1 MPSFNSVLLPGA
13 VLLGLMA
20 GTSQTSAQPAATG
33 NAERG
38 RNLFQQSC
46 ALCHATGLETQPGA
60 GSGQGPSL
68 AGVMGRPAASAPNF
82 NYSKALVDSKLRWD
96 AASLDRYLT
105 APTVMVPG
113 TTMVV
118 PVASADDRRD
128 LIAFLGT
135 LRPALV
141 APASPPTTAAVP
153 RAATPGD
160 AKNDAPGVRHRIRVD
175 ALPAPYAT
183 NSARNQPRTIPQPA
197 GSIPSVP
204 TGFQVKLFA
213 SGLMGPR
220 LLRTA
225 PNGDIFIAE
234 TGRGRIRVLR
244 AAAGADAPTENTL
257 FAEGLQGPFGIA
269 FYPLE
274 GEPRWVYVANRNAVV
289 RFAYRS
295 GDLQASGAP
304 EVIVPKLSETTGG
317 HSTRDIAFSLDGK
330 RMFISVGSSSNVA
343 EGQPAKTPE
352 EIREWEAA
360 NGRGSTWGPRD
371 SEARRANVLVSDPE
385 GKEPLKVFATGIR
398 NPVGL
403 AVQPGT
409 GALWTSTNERDNLGD
424 DLVPDYVTS
433 VREGGFYGWP
443 WYYMGKYEDPRHAGA
458 RPDLAGQAIV
468 PDVPVQAHSAAL
480 QIAFYPPNVS
490 GPSAFPPE
498 YRGELFAAFHGS
510 WNRAGRTGS
519 KVVRVIM
526 RNGVPT
532 GEYEDFLT
540 GFVVDDGSVWG
551 RPVGVTVARDGA
563 LLVTDDANG
572 NVWRVSR
579 APIY

>member
-1 MPSFNSVLLPGA
+1 MRSFSSLLLPSA
-13 VLLGLMA
+13 VLFGLVT
-20 GTSQTSAQPAATG
+20 GNSQAADQPAAAG
-33 NAERG
+33 NADRG
-38 RNLFQQSC
+38 KTLYQQSC

-68 AGVMGRPAASAPNF
+68 AGVVGRPAASLASF
-82 NYSKALVDSKLRWD
+82 NYSKALVDSKLTWNT
-96 AASLDRYLT
+96 ASLDRYL
-105 APTVMVPG
+105 ASPTLMVPG
-113 TTMVV
+113 TTMVI
-118 PVASADDRRD
+118 PVANPDDRRD

-135 LRPALV
+135 LRPAL
-141 APASPPTTAAVP
+141 APTTPPANTAAVK
-153 RAATPGD
+153 REATPGD
-160 AKNDAPGVRHRIRVD
+160 AENDAPGMRHRVRVGE
-175 ALPAPYAT
+175 LPAPYAT
-183 NSARNQPRTIPQPA
+183 NSVRNQPKTVAQPA
-197 GSIPSVP
+197 GANPSVP
-204 TGFQVKLFA
+204 AGFQVKLFA
-213 SGLMGPR
+213 SGLSGPR

-234 TGRGRIRVLR
+234 TRQGRIRVLR
-244 AAAGADAPTENTL
+244 AAAGAEAPSENTV
-257 FAEGLQGPFGIA
+257 FAEKLQGPFGIA
-269 FYPLE
+269 FYPVE
-274 GEPRWVYVANRNAVV
+274 GEPRWVYVGNGNAVV
-289 RFAYRS
+289 RFPYRS
-295 GDLQASGAP
+295 GDLQASGPA

-317 HSTRDIAFSLDGK
+317 HSTRDVAFSLDGK

-343 EGQPAKTPE
+343 EGLPAKTPA

-360 NGRGSTWGPRD
+360 NGRGAMWGA
-371 SEARRANVLVSDPE
+371 EAGRAEVLFTDPE

-409 GALWTSTNERDNLGD
+409 GALWTSTNERDGLGD

-443 WYYMGKYEDPRHAGA
+443 WYYMGKNEDPRHKGA
-458 RPDLAGQAIV
+458 RPDLAGEVIV

-490 GPSAFPPE
+490 GPSVFPAE

-519 KVVRVIM
+519 KIVRVLL

-579 APIY
+579 PAR

>member
-1 MPSFNSVLLPGA
+1 MRSFNSVLLPGA
-13 VLLGLMA
+13 VLLGVIS
-20 GTSQTSAQPAATG
+20 GTSQAAAQSAPAG
-33 NAERG
+33 NADRG
-38 RNLFQQSC
+38 KMLFQQSC
-46 ALCHATGLETQPGA
+46 ALCHATGPETQPGA

-68 AGVMGRPAASAPNF
+68 AGVVGRLAGSAPNY
-82 NYSKALVDSKLRWD
+82 NYSKALVDSKLTWD

-118 PVASADDRRD
+118 PVPSADDRRD
-128 LIAFLGT
+128 LIAFVGT
-135 LRPALV
+135 LRPALA
-141 APASPPTTAAVP
+141 APAAPTNTAAVK
-153 RAATPGD
+153 RVATPGD
-160 AKNDAPGVRHRIRVD
+160 AQNDAPGMRHRIRVE
-175 ALPAPYAT
+175 ALPAPFAT
-183 NSARNQPRTIPQPA
+183 NSARNQPRTVAQPA
-197 GSIPSVP
+197 FSNPSVP
-204 TGFQVKLFA
+204 VGFQVKLFA
-213 SGLMGPR
+213 SGLSGPR

-234 TGRGRIRVLR
+234 TRQGRIRVLR
-244 AAAGADAPTENTL
+244 AAAGADVPTENTV
-257 FAEGLQGPFGIA
+257 FAERLQGPFGIA

-274 GEPRWVYVANRNAVV
+274 GEPRWVYVANGNAVV

-330 RMFISVGSSSNVA
+330 RMFISVGSSSNVG
-343 EGQPAKTPE
+343 EGQPAKTPA

-360 NGRGSTWGPRD
+360 NGRGAMWGI
-371 SEARRANVLVSDPE
+371 EARRANVLVTDPE
-385 GKEPLKVFATGIR
+385 GKEPVKIFATGIR

-409 GALWTSTNERDNLGD
+409 GALWTSTNERDGLGD

-468 PDVPVQAHSAAL
+468 PDVPLQAHSAAL

-490 GPSAFPPE
+490 GPSAFPAE

-572 NVWRVSR
+572 NVWRVR
-579 APIY
+579 PRIY